1 MDRLDVIATFVRV
14 AELAS
19 FTAAATALGISRT
32 VASDRVMQLEAR
44 LGVKLLNR
52 TTRRVS
58 LTEAGLAY
66 LDRARLALTTLEEAE
81 QVNQVPFNINVPFP
95 ITISVFAGWFTVDFN
110 GSVEHTCP
118 YRVKLVGKV
127 LGPKGVVCVVSVCV
141 CTYVALLC
149 CAVL

>member
-19 FTAAATALGISRT
+19 FTAAAAALGISRT

-66 LDRARLALTTLEEAE
+66 LDRARQALATLEEAE
-81 QVNQVPFNINVPFP
+81 QEA
-95 ITISVFAGWFTVDFN
+95 S
-110 GSVEHTCP
+110 
-118 YRVKLVGKV
+118 RL
-127 LGPKGVVCVVSVCV
+127 
-141 CTYVALLC
+141 AL
-149 CAVL
+149 ATMEA